1 MHMQTRQPSSNAVVP
16 TESVDL
22 STEAGETKYFNRDLS
37 WLNFNRRVLHEA
49 ADERTPLLERVRFL
63 GIFTSNLDE
72 FFMKRVAHV
81 RRQAAAGPSAAR
93 TPDGKTATEVLK
105 AVRESVM
112 GMFQQQ
118 ADIYV
123 KQLGPLLRQQNIFL
137 LEWEELT
144 QEERL
149 AVSNYFMNSVFP
161 VLTPLA
167 VDQGSPFPFISG
179 LSSSLG
185 VLVHHPGKHDTVFA
199 RVKIPEVLPKWIS
212 VSAQPGVYR
221 MVSLRTLI
229 RANLQALFPDM
240 TIVDAMLFRVTRGAE
255 VDLQPDEGED
265 LREVIEDELK
275 QRRFAPVVRL
285 EHGPK
290 PSEFIV
296 NLLMSELTITEADVY
311 ELQAELDYDD
321 LKQVAEL
328 NLPTLRFTPWTPL
341 LPASLAADDN
351 DIFAAI
357 RRGDILVHH
366 PYESFGASVERFVT
380 EAAADPN
387 VLAIKMTLY
396 RTGDA
401 SPFVRTLVRAAERY
415 KQVVCL
421 IEIKAR
427 FDEERNILL
436 ADAMEKAGAHV
447 VYGLMGL
454 KTHCKAALVVR
465 QDPDGIRC
473 YVHLGTGNYHA
484 QTARLYTDLGLL
496 TCDPQ
501 ITRDVVELFHYLTG
515 RSGQREYRKLLVAPV
530 NMRDRFLDMISR
542 EVQHHLAGRPA
553 QILAKMNALEERKII
568 GALYSASGQGLPI
581 DLVVRG
587 FCTLRPGVP
596 GLSEN
601 IRVSS
606 VIGRFLEHSRIYYFR
621 NGAADPLDGEFY
633 IGSADW
639 MYRNLLARVETIV
652 PIEKRALKEKCWIIL
667 QTLLND
673 HRQAWDLQSDGT
685 YVQRTPPEGSNDACV
700 IDLGTH
706 ETLMALAR
714 KEAAAYVEAMQ
725 GPQ

>member
-1 MHMQTRQPSSNAVVP
+1 MHMSTRPTSPIATAAVEIADP
-16 TESVDL
+16 NS
-22 STEAGETKYFNRDLS
+22 EAGEAKYFNRDLS
-37 WLNFNRRVLHEA
+37 WLEFNRRVLREA
-49 ADERTPLLERVRFL
+49 DDDRTPLLERVRFL

-72 FFMKRVAHV
+72 FFMKRVAHL
-81 RRQAAAGPSAAR
+81 RQQAGAGASAAR
-93 TPDGKTATEVLK
+93 TPDGRTAVEVLR
-105 AVRESVM
+105 AVRESTL
-112 GMFQQQ
+112 GMLRQQ
-118 ADIYV
+118 AEIYIS
-123 KQLGPLLRQQNIFL
+123 KLTPLLRQQNVFL
-137 LEWEELT
+137 LEWDELT
-144 QEERL
+144 SEERSS
-149 AVSNYFMNSVFP
+149 VNQYFMNSVFP

-185 VLVHHPGKHDTVFA
+185 VLVHHPNRHDTVFA

-221 MVSLRTLI
+221 MVSLHTLI

-255 VDLQPDEGED
+255 IDPQPDEGED

-275 QRRFAPVVRL
+275 QRRFAPVVRM

-290 PSEFIV
+290 ASQFIL
-296 NLLMSELTITEADVY
+296 NLLMGELTITEQDVY
-311 ELQAELDYDD
+311 ELPAELDYDD
-321 LKQVAEL
+321 LKQVADL
-328 NLPTLRFTPWTPL
+328 NLPALRFTPWTPL
-341 LPASLAADDN
+341 VPGALAADDN

-447 VYGLMGL
+447 VYGLVGL

-530 NMRDRFLDMISR
+530 NMRDRFLDMIER

-568 GALYSASGQGLPI
+568 GALYGASGKGLSI

-596 GLSEN
+596 GMSEN

-621 NGAADPLDGEFY
+621 NGATDPIDGEFY

-652 PIEKRALKEKCWIIL
+652 PIEKRALKEKCWGVL

-673 HRQAWDLQSDGT
+673 HRQAWDLQADGS
-685 YVQRTPPEGSNDACV
+685 YVQRKTAEGSDDV
-700 IDLGTH
+700 GTH

-714 KEAAAYVEAMQ
+714 KEAAAFMESMQ

>member
-1 MHMQTRQPSSNAVVP
+1 MHIPTRIASPNAAPS
-16 TESVDL
+16 ESPEQVADPSATQFL
-22 STEAGETKYFNRDLS
+22 NRDLS
-37 WLNFNRRVLHEA
+37 WLEFNRRVLHEA
-49 ADERTPLLERVRFL
+49 ADHRTPLLERVRFL

-72 FFMKRVAHV
+72 FFMKRVANL

-93 TPDGKTATEVLK
+93 TPDGRTSAEVLRG
-105 AVRESVM
+105 VRESTM
-112 GMFQQQ
+112 GMLAQQ
-118 ADIYV
+118 AEIYLKDV
-123 KQLGPLLRQQNIFL
+123 RPRLREQGVFL
-137 LEWEELT
+137 LEWEELA
-144 QEERL
+144 EDERNS
-149 AVSNYFMNSVFP
+149 ANDYFMANVFP
-161 VLTPLA
+161 ILTPLA

-185 VLVHHPGKHDTVFA
+185 VLVHHPDKHDTVFA
-199 RVKIPEVLPKWIS
+199 RIKIPEVLPKWIS
-212 VSAQPGVYR
+212 VSKEPGVYR
-221 MVSLRTLI
+221 LVSLHTLI
-229 RANLQALFPDM
+229 RANLQSLFPDM
-240 TIVDAMLFRVTRGAE
+240 QIADAMLFRVTRGAE
-255 VDLQPDEGED
+255 IDSVPEEGED

-275 QRRFAPVVRL
+275 QRRFAPVARM

-290 PSEFIV
+290 PSQYILK
-296 NLLMSELTITEADVY
+296 LLMGELLITEQDVY
-311 ELQAELDYDD
+311 ELPAELDYDD
-321 LKQVAEL
+321 LKQVADL
-328 NLPTLRFTPWTPL
+328 NLPALKFAPWNPL
-341 LPASLAADDN
+341 LPVALAADEN

-366 PYESFGASVERFVT
+366 PYESFGASVERFIT

-447 VYGLMGL
+447 VYGIVGL

-473 YVHLGTGNYHA
+473 YAHLGTGNYHA
-484 QTARLYTDLGLL
+484 QTARLYTDFGLL

-530 NMRDRFLDMISR
+530 TMRDRFMEMIAR
-542 EVQHHLAGRPA
+542 EVEHHKAGRPA
-553 QILAKMNALEERKII
+553 RIIAKMNALEERKII
-568 GALYSASGQGLPI
+568 GALYGASQAGLPI

-587 FCTLRPGVP
+587 FCTLRPGVA

-621 NGAADPLDGEFY
+621 NGAQDPVDGQFF

-652 PIEKRALKEKCWIIL
+652 PIEKRPLKEKLWTVL

-673 HRQAWDLQSDGT
+673 HRQAWDLQPDGN
-685 YVQRTPPEGSNDACV
+685 YVQRTPPEGSADP
-700 IDLGTH
+700 GTH

-714 KEAAAYVEAMQ
+714 KEAAAFTEEMQ
-725 GPQ
+725 GGK

>member
-1 MHMQTRQPSSNAVVP
+1 MHMSSRIPLP
-16 TESVDL
+16 TAIVSGDAAE
-22 STEAGETKYFNRDLS
+22 TAGDGSATQYLNRDLS
-37 WLNFNRRVLHEA
+37 WLEFNRRVLHEA
-49 ADERTPLLERVRFL
+49 ADSRTPLLERVRFL

-72 FFMKRVAHV
+72 FFMKRVAHL
-81 RRQAAAGPSAAR
+81 RRQAAAGASAAR
-93 TPDGKTATEVLK
+93 TPDGRTAAEVLRG
-105 AVRESVM
+105 VRESTL
-112 GMFQQQ
+112 GMFAQQ

-123 KQLGPLLRQQNIFL
+123 REVRPLLREQGIFL
-137 LEWEELT
+137 LEWEELSD
-144 QEERL
+144 EERS
-149 AVSNYFMNSVFP
+149 AATQYFMGNVFP

-185 VLVHHPGKHDTVFA
+185 VLVHHPNRHDTVFA

-212 VSAQPGVYR
+212 VSNQPGIYR
-221 MVSLRTLI
+221 LVSLHALI
-229 RANLQALFPDM
+229 QANIQSLFPDM

-255 VDLQPDEGED
+255 IDPVPEEGED

-275 QRRFAPVVRL
+275 QRRFAPVVRM

-290 PSEFIV
+290 PSQFIL
-296 NLLMSELTITEADVY
+296 NLLMSELTITEQDVY
-311 ELQAELDYDD
+311 ELPSELDYDD
-321 LKQVAEL
+321 LKQVADI
-328 NLPTLRFTPWTPL
+328 NLPSLRFAPWNPL
-341 LPASLAADDN
+341 VPSSLAADDN

-447 VYGLMGL
+447 VYGIVGL

-515 RSGQREYRKLLVAPV
+515 RSGQREYRRLLVAPV
-530 NMRDRFLDMISR
+530 TMRDRFLEMIQR
-542 EVQHHLAGRPA
+542 EAEHHRAGRPA
-553 QILAKMNALEERKII
+553 QIIGKMNALEERKII
-568 GALYSASGQGLPI
+568 GALYSASQIGLPI
-581 DLVVRG
+581 DLIVRG
-587 FCTLRPGVP
+587 FCTLRPGVA

-639 MYRNLLARVETIV
+639 MYRNLLARVETVV
-652 PIEKRALKEKCWIIL
+652 PIEHRALREKCWVIL
-667 QTLLND
+667 QTLLKD
-673 HRQAWDLQSDGT
+673 HRQAWDLRPDGS
-685 YVQRTPPEGSNDACV
+685 YVQRMPPEGSNDP
-700 IDLGTH
+700 GTH

-714 KEAAAYVEAMQ
+714 HEAAAFAESMQ
-725 GPQ
+725 LPQ

>member
-1 MHMQTRQPSSNAVVP
+1 MHMQSRIPLPNATARADVS
-16 TESVDL
+16 ESAVDGSASEYL
-22 STEAGETKYFNRDLS
+22 NRDLS
-37 WLNFNRRVLHEA
+37 WLEFNRRVLHEA
-49 ADERTPLLERVRFL
+49 ADDRTPLLERVRFL

-72 FFMKRVAHV
+72 FYMKRVAHL
-81 RRQAAAGPSAAR
+81 RRQAGLGPSAAR
-93 TPDGKTATEVLK
+93 TPDGRTATEVL
-105 AVRESVM
+105 RGIRDSVL
-112 GMFQQQ
+112 GMLKQQ
-118 ADIYV
+118 AEIYV
-123 KQLGPLLRQQNIFL
+123 STLSPLLRQQSIFL
-137 LEWEELT
+137 LEWEELSN
-144 QEERL
+144 EERS
-149 AVSNYFMNSVFP
+149 AATQYFMGSVFP

-185 VLVHHPGKHDTVFA
+185 VLVHHPNRHETIFA

-212 VSAQPGVYR
+212 VSKEPGVYR
-221 MVSLRTLI
+221 LVSLHTLI
-229 RANLQALFPDM
+229 RANLSSLFPEM
-240 TIVDAMLFRVTRGAE
+240 TIVDVMLFRVTRGAE
-255 VDLQPDEGED
+255 IDPQPEEGED
-265 LREVIEDELK
+265 LRELIEDELK

-290 PSEFIV
+290 PSQFIL
-296 NLLMSELTITEADVY
+296 NLLMSELTITEQDVY
-311 ELQAELDYDD
+311 ELAAELDYDD
-321 LKQVAEL
+321 LKQVADL
-328 NLPTLRFTPWTPL
+328 NLASLRFAPWTPL
-341 LPASLAADDN
+341 LPPALASDDT

-436 ADAMEKAGAHV
+436 ADALEKAGAHV
-447 VYGLMGL
+447 VYGIVGL

-473 YVHLGTGNYHA
+473 YVHIGTGNYHA

-530 NMRDRFLDMISR
+530 TMRERFLDMIER

-553 QILAKMNALEERKII
+553 RIIAKMNALEERKII
-568 GALYSASGQGLPI
+568 GALYSASQAGLPI

-621 NGAADPLDGEFY
+621 NGAEDPVDGEFY

-639 MYRNLLARVETIV
+639 MYRNLLARVETVV
-652 PIEKRALKEKCWIIL
+652 PIERRVLKEKCWVIL

-673 HRQAWDLQSDGT
+673 HRQAWDLQPDGN
-685 YVQRTPPEGSNDACV
+685 YVQRTPAEGSNDP
-700 IDLGTH
+700 GTH

-714 KEAAAYVEAMQ
+714 KEAAAFTEAMQ
-725 GPQ
+725 GAR

>member
-1 MHMQTRQPSSNAVVP
+1 MHMPTHIPLPTATALNAAGPAESS
-16 TESVDL
+16 ESSDGSAAQYL
-22 STEAGETKYFNRDLS
+22 NRDLS
-37 WLNFNRRVLHEA
+37 WLEFNRRVLHEA
-49 ADERTPLLERVRFL
+49 GDSRTPLLERVRFL

-81 RRQAAAGPSAAR
+81 RQQAAAGPSAAR
-93 TPDGKTATEVLK
+93 TPDGRSAAEVLR
-105 AVRESVM
+105 AVRESTM
-112 GMFQQQ
+112 GMLTRQ
-118 ADIYV
+118 AEIYLHEV
-123 KQLGPLLRQQNIFL
+123 RPLLREQGIFL
-137 LEWEELT
+137 LEWEELDEDERSAAT
-144 QEERL
+144 Q
-149 AVSNYFMNSVFP
+149 YFMGSVFP

-185 VLVHHPGKHDTVFA
+185 VLVHHPDRHDTIFA

-212 VSAQPGVYR
+212 VSKQPGIYR
-221 MVSLRTLI
+221 LVSLHTLI
-229 RANLQALFPDM
+229 RANLQSLFPDM
-240 TIVDAMLFRVTRGAE
+240 TIVDVMLFRVTRGAE
-255 VDLQPDEGED
+255 IDPVPEEGED

-275 QRRFAPVVRL
+275 QRRFAPVVRM

-290 PSEFIV
+290 PSQFIV
-296 NLLMSELTITEADVY
+296 NLLMSELVIGDQDVY
-311 ELQAELDYDD
+311 ELPAELDYDD
-321 LKQVAEL
+321 LKQVADL
-328 NLPTLRFTPWTPL
+328 NLPALRFIPWTPL
-341 LPASLAADDN
+341 LPSALAADDN

-366 PYESFGASVERFVT
+366 PYESFGSSVERFVT

-447 VYGLMGL
+447 VYGIVGL

-530 NMRDRFLDMISR
+530 TMRERFLEMIER
-542 EVQHHLAGRPA
+542 EAEHHRAGRPA
-553 QILAKMNALEERKII
+553 QIIAKMNALEERKII
-568 GALYSASGQGLPI
+568 RALYSASKAGLSI

-596 GLSEN
+596 VLSEN

-621 NGAADPLDGEFY
+621 NGAEDPLDGLFF

-652 PIEKRALKEKCWIIL
+652 PIERRPLREKCWTIL

-673 HRQAWDLQSDGT
+673 HRQAWDLQPDGS
-685 YVQRTPPEGSNDACV
+685 YVQRTPPEGSNDP
-700 IDLGTH
+700 GTH
-706 ETLMALAR
+706 ETLMALAK
-714 KEAAAYVEAMQ
+714 KEAAAFMESMQ

>member
-1 MHMQTRQPSSNAVVP
+1 MHMPNSP
-16 TESVDL
+16 TPPIASGASDTAQVSDPAAAEF
-22 STEAGETKYFNRDLS
+22 FNRDLS
-37 WLNFNRRVLHEA
+37 WLEFNRRVLHEA
-49 ADERTPLLERVRFL
+49 GDRRTPLLEQVRFL

-72 FFMKRVAHV
+72 FFMKRVAHL
-81 RRQAAAGPSAAR
+81 RRQAAAGASAAR
-93 TPDGKTATEVLK
+93 TPDGRTAAEVLRG
-105 AVRESVM
+105 VRESAM
-112 GMFQQQ
+112 GM
-118 ADIYV
+118 
-123 KQLGPLLRQQNIFL
+123 LLRQAEIYLKDVLPHLREQGIFL
-137 LEWEELT
+137 LEWEELSE
-144 QEERL
+144 EERNV
-149 AVSNYFMNSVFP
+149 ASQYFMGSVFP

-185 VLVHHPGKHDTVFA
+185 VMVHHPSRNDTIFA

-212 VSAQPGVYR
+212 VSSRPGIYR
-221 MVSLRTLI
+221 LVSLHNLI
-229 RANLQALFPDM
+229 QANLHALFPDM
-240 TIVDAMLFRVTRGAE
+240 NVADSMLFRVTRSAE
-255 VDLQPDEGED
+255 VDAVPEEGED
-265 LREVIEDELK
+265 LRELIEDELK

-285 EHGPK
+285 EHGPN
-290 PSEFIV
+290 PSEPIMK
-296 NLLMSELTITEADVY
+296 LLMSELVIGEQDVY
-311 ELQAELDYDD
+311 ELPAELDYDD
-321 LKQVAEL
+321 LKHVADL
-328 NLPTLRFTPWTPL
+328 NLPALKFPSWTPL
-341 LPASLAADDN
+341 PPHAVSADEG

-366 PYESFGASVERFVT
+366 PYESFGGSVERFIT

-447 VYGLMGL
+447 VYGILGL

-530 NMRDRFLDMISR
+530 TMRDRFMEMIAR
-542 EVQHHLAGRPA
+542 EVEHHRAGRPA
-553 QILAKMNALEERKII
+553 QIIAKMNALEERKII
-568 GALYSASGQGLPI
+568 RVLYGASQAGLPI

-596 GLSEN
+596 GLSDN

-621 NGAADPLDGEFY
+621 NGAEDPLDGQFF

-652 PIEKRALKEKCWIIL
+652 PIEKRPLREKLWAIL
-667 QTLLND
+667 QTLMND
-673 HRQAWDLQSDGT
+673 HRQAWDLKSDGT
-685 YVQRTPPEGSNDACV
+685 YVQRTPPPGSD
-700 IDLGTH
+700 DPGTH
-706 ETLMALAR
+706 ETLMQLAK
-714 KEAAAYVEAMQ
+714 KEAAMYLEE
-725 GPQ
+725 GK

>member
-1 MHMQTRQPSSNAVVP
+1 
-16 TESVDL
+16 
-22 STEAGETKYFNRDLS
+22 
-37 WLNFNRRVLHEA
+37 
-49 ADERTPLLERVRFL
+49 VRFL

-72 FFMKRVAHV
+72 FFMKRVAHI

-93 TPDGKTATEVLK
+93 TPDGRSAAEVLR
-105 AVRESVM
+105 AIRESTL
-112 GMFQQQ
+112 GMLAGQGE
-118 ADIYV
+118 IYSREV
-123 KQLGPLLRQQNIFL
+123 RPSLRELGIFL
-137 LEWEELT
+137 LEWEELNE
-144 QEERL
+144 EERL
-149 AVSNYFMNSVFP
+149 AATQYFMGSVFP

-185 VLVHHPGKHDTVFA
+185 VLVHHPNRHDTIFA

-212 VSAQPGVYR
+212 VSKQPGVYR
-221 MVSLRTLI
+221 LVGLHTLI
-229 RANLQALFPDM
+229 RANLQSLFPEM
-240 TIVDAMLFRVTRGAE
+240 TIVDVMLFRVTRGAE
-255 VDLQPDEGED
+255 IDPAPDEGDD

-290 PSEFIV
+290 PSQFIL
-296 NLLMSELTITEADVY
+296 NLLMSELVIGEQDVY
-311 ELQAELDYDD
+311 ELPTELDYDD
-321 LKQVAEL
+321 LKQVADL
-328 NLPTLRFTPWTPL
+328 NLPALRFAPWNPL
-341 LPASLAADDN
+341 APGSLAADDN

-366 PYESFGASVERFVT
+366 PYESFGASVERFIT

-447 VYGLMGL
+447 VYGIVGL

-530 NMRDRFLDMISR
+530 TMRDRFLEMIER
-542 EVQHHLAGRPA
+542 EVEHHRAGRPA
-553 QILAKMNALEERKII
+553 RIIAKMNALEERKII
-568 GALYSASGQGLPI
+568 AALYSASQAGVRI

-596 GLSEN
+596 GQSEN
-601 IRVSS
+601 IHVSS

-621 NGAADPLDGEFY
+621 NGAQDPIDGQFF

-652 PIEKRALKEKCWIIL
+652 PIENRALREKLWTVL

-673 HRQAWDLQSDGT
+673 HRQAWDLLPDGS
-685 YVQRTPPEGSNDACV
+685 YVQRTPPEGSADP
-700 IDLGTH
+700 GTH

-714 KEAAAYVEAMQ
+714 NEATAFMESMQ
-725 GPQ
+725 GPR

>member
-1 MHMQTRQPSSNAVVP
+1 MHMPSPLPLPNATSPADV
-16 TESVDL
+16 SDGAADGSAAQFL
-22 STEAGETKYFNRDLS
+22 NRDLS
-37 WLNFNRRVLHEA
+37 WLEFNRRVLHESG
-49 ADERTPLLERVRFL
+49 DIRTPLLERVRFL

-81 RRQAAAGPSAAR
+81 RQQMAAGPSAAR
-93 TPDGKTATEVLK
+93 TPDGRSAGEVLR

-112 GMFQQQ
+112 GMLTRQ
-118 ADIYV
+118 ADIYIKEV
-123 KQLGPLLRQQNIFL
+123 RPLLRENAIFL
-137 LEWEELT
+137 LEWDELSD
-144 QEERL
+144 EERS
-149 AVSNYFMNSVFP
+149 AATQYFMNSVFP

-185 VLVHHPGKHDTVFA
+185 VLVHHPNRHDTIFA

-212 VSAQPGVYR
+212 VSKQPGVYR
-221 MVSLRTLI
+221 LVSLHTLI
-229 RANLQALFPDM
+229 RANLQSLFPDM

-255 VDLQPDEGED
+255 IDPVLEEGED

-290 PSEFIV
+290 PSQFILS
-296 NLLMSELTITEADVY
+296 LLMGELTISEQDVY
-311 ELQAELDYDD
+311 ELPAELDYDD
-321 LKQVAEL
+321 LKQVADL

-341 LPASLAADDN
+341 LPSALAADDN

-366 PYESFGASVERFVT
+366 PYESFGASVERFIT

-447 VYGLMGL
+447 VYGIVGL

-484 QTARLYTDLGLL
+484 QTARLYTDLGLF
-496 TCDPQ
+496 TCDAQ

-530 NMRDRFLDMISR
+530 TMRDRFMDMIER
-542 EVQHHLAGRPA
+542 EVQHHLNGRRA
-553 QILAKMNALEERKII
+553 RIIAKMNALEERKII
-568 GALYSASGQGLPI
+568 GALYSASQAGLPI
-581 DLVVRG
+581 DLIVRG

-596 GLSEN
+596 GMSEN

-621 NGAADPLDGEFY
+621 NGADDPIDGQFF

-639 MYRNLLARVETIV
+639 MYRNLLARVETVV
-652 PIEKRALKEKCWIIL
+652 PIENRALREKLWTVL
-667 QTLLND
+667 QTLQND
-673 HRQAWDLQSDGT
+673 HRQAWDLQPDGS
-685 YVQRTPPEGSNDACV
+685 YVQRTPPEGSADP
-700 IDLGTH
+700 GTH

-714 KEAAAYVEAMQ
+714 TEAAAYTESML